1 MRIFVANYRYFVS
14 GGPERYMFNVIDA
27 LTARGHEVLPFSI
40 RYTRNLPT
48 PYARYF
54 VEPLGGPDEV
64 TFDEH
69 RPSLQ
74 TTWRTLVRLFYAPD
88 VQRAVRLMV
97 EETRPQVAYVLHY
110 LRKLSPSLLV
120 ALKQAGLPIVVRLS
134 DYGMLC
140 PEQHCLR
147 DGAACELCVIG
158 TLLPSVRYRCVQG
171 SRVASGLNAV
181 ATLYH
186 RWRRYFDLIDVFV
199 TTTQFM
205 YRKMEAAG
213 FPAARLRCIPTYV
226 DATRFR
232 PPADW
237 QKEDYIAYGGRL
249 EHIKG
254 VHILVAAVAQL
265 RRTHPNLRVLLKLAG
280 AGDATY
286 TAELRRTVEAAGL
299 QQNVEFVGEL
309 AAAPLA
315 ELLGKAQFSVVPSI
329 CYENLPNAALE
340 SYACGTPVV
349 ASDHGA
355 LAEGVVEGETGF
367 RFRPGDAD
375 ALAQRITHCLEHREQ
390 TVAMGR
396 AARRVAETTYAP
408 ERHVASLE
416 SLFTELVQRRG
427 DGGLRH
433 AACGAAGA

>member
-1 MRIFVANYRYFVS
+1 MRILVANYRYFVS

-27 LTARGHEVLPFSI
+27 LTARGHDVLPFSI

-48 PYARYF
+48 PYAPYF
-54 VEPLGGPDEV
+54 VEPLGSPDEV

-88 VQRAVRLMV
+88 VRRAVSRMV
-97 EETRPQVAYVLHY
+97 AETKPEVAYVLHY

-120 ALKQAGLPIVVRLS
+120 ALKQAGVPIVVRLS

-147 DGAACELCVIG
+147 DGAACELCVTG
-158 TLLPSVRYRCVQG
+158 NLLPSVRYGCVQG

-213 FPAARLRCIPTYV
+213 FPAQRLRCIPTYV
-226 DATRFR
+226 DTTRFR
-232 PPADW
+232 PPPDG
-237 QKEDYIAYGGRL
+237 KKDDYIAYGGRL
-249 EHIKG
+249 ERIKG
-254 VHILVAAVAQL
+254 VHVLIAALVQL
-265 RRTHPNLRVLLKLAG
+265 RRTRPDLRVRVKLAG
-280 AGDATY
+280 SGDAAY
-286 TAELRRTVEAAGL
+286 IAELRQAVDAGGL
-299 QQNVEFVGEL
+299 RETVEFVGEL
-309 AAAPLA
+309 GAAPLA
-315 ELLGKAQFSVVPSI
+315 DLLGKAQLSVVPSI

-355 LAEGVVEGETGF
+355 LTECVVNGETGY
-367 RFRPGDAD
+367 RFPAGDVDGLASR
-375 ALAQRITHCLEHREQ
+375 LAQCLDQPEAL
-390 TVAMGR
+390 TAMGNT
-396 AARRVAETTYAP
+396 ARRTAETVYAP
-408 ERHVASLE
+408 QRHIAALE
-416 SLFTELVQRRG
+416 ELFGELVRG
-427 DGGLRH
+427 
-433 AACGAAGA
+433 